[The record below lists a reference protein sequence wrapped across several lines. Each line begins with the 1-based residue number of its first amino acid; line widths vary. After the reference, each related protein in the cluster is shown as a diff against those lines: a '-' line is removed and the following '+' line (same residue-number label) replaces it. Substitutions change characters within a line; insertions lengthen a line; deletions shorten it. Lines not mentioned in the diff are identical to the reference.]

1 MKNKNTSQIQT
12 YEKLQGL
19 GPASDSSYKCYN
31 TTQPA
36 RGSERGKSIWIAR
49 FDLYSKIW
57 FPLSTTAV
65 GCAYFSFTSCFCC
78 CVHDGWARACAGP
91 ANRHSETC
99 SFASPYF
106 AFIFDRMKTLA
117 FSPPVPNRPPPSSS
131 PNPASAPPHHIPP
144 LLLVQS
150 PPRPL
155 LLP

>member
-65 GCAYFSFTSCFCC
+65 GCAYFFLPVASA
-78 CVHDGWARACAGP
+78 VACMMAGP
-91 ANRHSETC
+91 ERVRVRPTDTAKRARSRRLISL
-99 SFASPYF
+99 SFS
-106 AFIFDRMKTLA
+106 IG
-117 FSPPVPNRPPPSSS
+117 
-131 PNPASAPPHHIPP
+131 
-144 LLLVQS
+144 
-150 PPRPL
+150 
-155 LLP
+155 